1 MRLLSYLPITMNIL
15 IH

>member
-1 MRLLSYLPITMNIL
+1 MRLLSYLPITMDIL